1 MSSCGGE
8 GDVKCQIEIRAGAGT
23 RGTRRTSS
31 QTSWASSPLG
41 TMSRVLFGLDGGNS
55 IGVQPVMVLGLGA
68 PSCEPR
74 RLFFFGKRTA
84 GERETVTGRHH
95 GSSNP
100 RTSGA
105 RREAHDAPAT
115 MARHMQLEMTDID
128 LREVDG
134 EFSDGE
140 YTRARRLSTGACDL
154 CNPETTRRLTSF
166 TGITQAV
173 WCARRWP
180 LAKEACGDVYVSASG
195 CAEGKDPAR
204 STSSPPPSS

>member
-74 RLFFFGKRTA
+74 RLFFLDRGQLESGKR
-84 GERETVTGRHH
+84 
-95 GSSNP
+95 
-100 RTSGA
+100 
-105 RREAHDAPAT
+105 
-115 MARHMQLEMTDID
+115 
-128 LREVDG
+128 
-134 EFSDGE
+134 
-140 YTRARRLSTGACDL
+140 
-154 CNPETTRRLTSF
+154 
-166 TGITQAV
+166 
-173 WCARRWP
+173 
-180 LAKEACGDVYVSASG
+180 
-195 CAEGKDPAR
+195 
-204 STSSPPPSS
+204 